1 LKKYTIHTHSIHY
14 IADTVTP
21 VALYLKLRDKFP
33 GTLMLESADY
43 HAVDNSYSYIAID
56 PIASFTCYGKK
67 VEICEPDGSIYPKP
81 ITASK
86 NLLQELRSFMNI
98 FDMQEEVESKIARAF
113 FGYISY
119 DAVPHF
125 EDIQLKTTEQSRTI
139 PVAIYK
145 LFRFVIAINHFKD
158 EMYLYENSIVGQQ
171 NSEITSNAIEA
182 IIRNKNIPKYPFK
195 LNGTEHA
202 NCSDEYFLKIL
213 KQGQWHCFRGDVF
226 QIVLSRR
233 YSQSFT
239 GDDLNVYRAL
249 RSINPSPY
257 LFYFDFGYFRL
268 FGSSPEAQLVIND
281 NEATIF
287 PIAGTFKRT
296 GNDAADKA
304 LAQQLF
310 DDPKENAEH
319 VMLVDLAR
327 NDLNRSCT
335 NVFVEKFKEIQFY
348 SHVIH
353 LVSKVKGMLNPGTD
367 KLQLIADTFPAG
379 TLSGAPKY
387 KAMQIIDALE
397 ADSRGFYA
405 GCVGVLH
412 ADGDFN
418 HAIMIRSFLS
428 KDNMLH
434 YQAGA
439 GVVAKSK
446 PESELQEVHNKLGA
460 LRHAM
465 VKAEKI

>member
-67 VEICEPDGSIYPKP
+67 VEICEPDGSIYQKP
-81 ITASK
+81 FTSAT
-86 NLLQELRSFMNI
+86 NLLQELRLFMDI
-98 FDMQEEVESKIARAF
+98 FDMQAEVQSKIARAF
-113 FGYISY
+113 FGYMSY
-119 DAVPHF
+119 DVVPHF
-125 EDIQLKTTEQSRTI
+125 EDIQLKTVEHSSTI

-158 EMYLYENSIVGQQ
+158 EMYLYENSIEGQET
-171 NSEITSNAIEA
+171 SEITSNAIEA
-182 IIRNKNIPKYPFK
+182 IISNKNIPDYPFK

-202 NCSDEYFLKIL
+202 NCSDEYFLEIL
-213 KQGQWHCFRGDVF
+213 NQGQWHCFRGDVF

-257 LFYFDFGYFRL
+257 LFYFDYGYFRL
-268 FGSSPEAQLVIND
+268 FGSSPEAQLVING

-335 NVFVEKFKEIQFY
+335 NVSVEKFKEIQFY